1 MSRRKIEFKSSFH
14 GFDSTSNACE
24 SIVQL
29 LLALRSLLSISS
41 GTGVSGDTALSI
53 EPNTINAMKPMPSV
67 LNARLNV
74 FEDELT
80 EQGMQ
85 K

>member
-1 MSRRKIEFKSSFH
+1 MPRRKIEFKSSFH

>member
-1 MSRRKIEFKSSFH
+1 M
-14 GFDSTSNACE
+14 
-24 SIVQL
+24 
-29 LLALRSLLSISS
+29 SISS
-41 GTGVSGDTALSI
+41 GTGVSGVTALSI